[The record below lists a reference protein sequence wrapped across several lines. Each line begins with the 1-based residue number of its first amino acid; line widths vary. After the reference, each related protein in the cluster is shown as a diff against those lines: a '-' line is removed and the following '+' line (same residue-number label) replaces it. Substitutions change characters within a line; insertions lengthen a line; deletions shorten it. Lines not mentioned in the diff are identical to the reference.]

1 VKRKYRLR
9 RSIDFQRVREEGK
22 SYTHRLLVLIV
33 NPNPEGELRIGIS
46 AGKSIGKAVTRNKTK
61 RRIRA
66 SMNEFIKNLQ
76 TGWDLVFL
84 ARKPIITAEYKK
96 IMEAVHDLL
105 EQAGIIEN

>member
-1 VKRKYRLR
+1 
-9 RSIDFQRVREEGK
+9 
-22 SYTHRLLVLIV
+22 
-33 NPNPEGELRIGIS
+33 
-46 AGKSIGKAVTRNKTK
+46 
-61 RRIRA
+61 
-66 SMNEFIKNLQ
+66 MNEFIKNLQ